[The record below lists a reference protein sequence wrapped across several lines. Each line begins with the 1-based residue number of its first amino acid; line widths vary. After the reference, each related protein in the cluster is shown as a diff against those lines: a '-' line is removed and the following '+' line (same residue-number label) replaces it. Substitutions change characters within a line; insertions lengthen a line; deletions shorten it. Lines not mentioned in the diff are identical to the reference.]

1 MEREELRTQVRAMV
15 DGLFDEKEESEIRR
29 KTEIALGKSAETISN
44 LTSTLEEKVAEIA
57 ELETKASEG
66 TESIQSLEKEL
77 EATREELETSKALV
91 TEKEQVLEDMSKAKV
106 ADERMVELESAGI
119 ARAEK
124 EVQLA
129 KVKEM
134 SNEEFTSYK
143 EELVDVRKAVEAEL
157 EKATKDSQAKKAG
170 EDAEKAKAEE
180 EKLAKLKEG
189 ETTEGEGEEEADE
202 TTTPAKITPGQAAMA
217 SLNMEFMP
225 NEDLMAKY
233 AKLGEALAAKWKD
246 NSKE

>member
-29 KTEIALGKSAETISN
+29 KTEIALEKSAETISN

-57 ELETKASEG
+57 ELETKASEN
-66 TESIQSLEKEL
+66 EKSVQSLEKEL

-91 TEKEQVLEDMSKAKV
+91 TEKEQVLEDMQKAKV
-106 ADERMVELESAGI
+106 ADERMVELESAGV

-124 EVQLA
+124 DTQLA

-134 SNEEFTSYK
+134 SDEEFTSYK
-143 EELVDVRKAVEAEL
+143 EELVGVRKAVEAEL
-157 EKATKDSQAKKAG
+157 EKANSEKEAQAKKAE
-170 EDAEKAKAEE
+170 EDAKKSEEDKKAEE
-180 EKLAKLKEG
+180 EAKKI
-189 ETTEGEGEEEADE
+189 EEETNADD